1 MLHWVSK
8 KIKYTFIILLV
19 VFAILQFVGPERP
32 ATSTENPGDIL
43 QVANISPE
51 ISNMLKSA
59 CYDCHSMETKYPWYG
74 FIAPVSWFLY
84 GHIDHGRE
92 ELNFSNWTSLDKRGK
107 LRALKDIQEVLE
119 EGEMPL
125 SSYVGLHEEADLTD
139 AQKEALMAWAK
150 EFAGVVIKE

>member
-8 KIKYTFIILLV
+8 KTKYILIVILV
-19 VFAILQFVGPERP
+19 FLSILQFVGPERP
-32 ATSTENPGDIL
+32 ATTTENPGDIL

-51 ISNMLKSA
+51 ISDMLKSA
-59 CYDCHSMETKYPWYG
+59 CYDCHSMETQYPWYAS
-74 FIAPVSWFLY
+74 IAPVSWFLY
-84 GHIDHGRE
+84 RHINHGRE
-92 ELNFSNWTSLDKRGK
+92 ELNFSEWAFLDKRSK
-107 LRALKDIQEVLE
+107 LRVLKDIQEVLE

-125 SSYVGLHEEADLTD
+125 YSYVNMHEEAELTD